1 MKFDKGQILKNVGS
15 SWFALGVNILVGIFL
30 SPYILHHLGDDAFGL
45 WVLIFSITGYYGLFD
60 LGIRSSVVRYV
71 AKHAA
76 SNEQDE
82 INCLVNTA
90 LFSYSVIALLA
101 MLTTLVVTYGLN
113 SIFHINP
120 EFIPTARRL
129 LLMVGTAVSFGFP
142 IGVFGGILGG
152 LERFLLMNLTSVGS
166 TLMRALLI
174 IIALQHGHGLLAVAL
189 ITVTLPLVSGLINAA
204 AVLYHL
210 RLRFG
215 MRYVN
220 RSTLRQIGS
229 YSGTTFIIIVAARLR
244 FKTDALVIGTFLSAA
259 AVTYFTIGARLVD
272 YAGELVQSMAQIFVP
287 MSSQSDALGDL
298 PRLQKIFVAG
308 NRMCALVI
316 LPVAAILIVL
326 GKSVIEAWMGKKY
339 VQVGYPVMLILLIP
353 STLMLIQSASSRV
366 LFGMGKHQMLAK
378 VTLAE
383 GLANLVLSVVL
394 VRKYGIF
401 GDAVG
406 TAIPLTCTV
415 LFFLPHHLCHL
426 LKLRLLYYLRHS
438 FLLPLALTMP
448 LVGALLLLRRWF
460 VPHHFLQLAAQV
472 AMGLAVYGI
481 GIAWAIWSRK
491 AWQVKGLS
499 YDERD
504 AEIGVE
510 IAETSRQE
518 T

>member
-15 SWFALGVNILVGIFL
+15 SWFALGINVLIGIFL

-71 AKHAA
+71 AKYAA
-76 SNEQDE
+76 SKQEEEMNR
-82 INCLVNTA
+82 LVNTA
-90 LFSYSVIALLA
+90 LFSYSAIALVS
-101 MLTTLVVTYGLN
+101 MLTTLVVTYRLN

-120 EFIPTARRL
+120 EFVPTARWL
-129 LLMVGTAVSFGFP
+129 LLMVGTAVSIGFP

-174 IIALQHGHGLLAVAL
+174 VIALQHGRGLLTVAL
-189 ITVTLPLVSGLINAA
+189 ITVSLPLVSGMINAA
-204 AVLYHL
+204 GVFYYL
-210 RLRFG
+210 RLRFAL
-215 MRYVN
+215 RYVS
-220 RSTLRQIGS
+220 RSTLRQIAS

-272 YAGELVQSMAQIFVP
+272 YAGEVVQSMAQIFVP

-298 PRLQKIFVAG
+298 PRLRKIFVAG

-316 LPVAAILIVL
+316 FPITAILIVL
-326 GKSVIEAWMGKKY
+326 GKSVIEAWVGARY
-339 VQVGYPVMLILLIP
+339 VRDGYPIMLILLIP

-378 VTLAE
+378 VTLVE
-383 GLANLVLSVVL
+383 GVANLVLSVAL
-394 VRKYGIF
+394 VRKFGIF

-415 LFFLPHHLCHL
+415 LFFLPQHLCHL

-438 FLLPLALTMP
+438 FLLPLGLTVP
-448 LVGALLLLRRWF
+448 LVGVLLLLRRWF
-460 VPHHFLQLAAQV
+460 IPHHFLQLAAQM
-472 AMGLAVYGI
+472 AIGMAVYGV
-481 GIAWAIWSRK
+481 GIAWAIWTRR

-504 AEIGVE
+504 AEMGVE
-510 IAETSRQE
+510 IAEASRQE
-518 T
+518 A

>member
-1 MKFDKGQILKNVGS
+1 MN
-15 SWFALGVNILVGIFL
+15 
-30 SPYILHHLGDDAFGL
+30 
-45 WVLIFSITGYYGLFD
+45 
-60 LGIRSSVVRYV
+60 R
-71 AKHAA
+71 
-76 SNEQDE
+76 
-82 INCLVNTA
+82 LVNTA
-90 LFSYSVIALLA
+90 LFSYSVIAVVA
-101 MLTTLVVTYGLN
+101 MATTLVVTYRLN

-120 EFIPTARRL
+120 QFVPTARWL
-129 LLMVGTAVSFGFP
+129 LLMVGAAVSLGFP

-152 LERFLLMNLTSVGS
+152 LERFLLMNLTSIGS
-166 TLMRALLI
+166 TLVRALLI
-174 IIALQHGHGLLAVAL
+174 VIALQHGHGLLAVAL
-189 ITVTLPLVSGLINAA
+189 ITVTLPLVSGLVNAA
-204 AVLYHL
+204 AVFYHL
-210 RLRFG
+210 RLRFAP
-215 MRYVN
+215 RYVS
-220 RSTLRQIGS
+220 RSTLRQIAS

-272 YAGELVQSMAQIFVP
+272 YAGEVVQSMAQIFVP

-298 PRLQKIFVAG
+298 PRLRKIFIAG

-316 LPVAAILIVL
+316 FPIAAILVVL
-326 GKSVIEAWMGKKY
+326 GKSVIQAWVGARY
-339 VQVGYPVMLILLIP
+339 VQAGYPIMLVLLIP
-353 STLMLIQSASSRV
+353 STLMLMQSASSRV

-415 LFFLPHHLCHL
+415 LFFLPQHLCHL

-438 FLLPLALTMP
+438 FLLPLALTIP
-448 LVGALLLLRRWF
+448 LVGALLLLRRWY

-472 AMGLAVYGI
+472 AIGMAVYGM
-481 GIAWAIWSRK
+481 GLGWAIWTRK
-491 AWQVKGLS
+491 AWHVEGLS

-518 T
+518 A